1 MADRQLRDGLIVDLF
16 AGAGG
21 WDEGLRQLGCRAV
34 GIDNDQLACE
44 TARSAGHERV
54 EGNVAALDPQSFGQ
68 VWGLIAS
75 PPCQAYSTAG
85 KGLGRIDK
93 PRVIA
98 CAHELA
104 VGNDTRTEH
113 RAACLDDRSLLTVE
127 PLRWTLALR
136 PRWVAMEQVPPVLEL
151 WTLFA
156 GLLAIHGYE
165 TAVGVLRAEQYGVPQ
180 ARRRAFLIASLDGP
194 IRLPE
199 PTHQSYD
206 PRRHNV
212 PESERHLPRWV
223 SMAQALGWS
232 DPAVVHTNNQTDSGR
247 RPQGLT
253 RSLDRPAHTLD
264 TASGSWTIEPTP
276 PQTTQRSRLG
286 ERLPEACERHMHERQ
301 ARATDTP
308 PDGVPAWAHRR
319 PATTVCGD
327 SRILAPGYWPRNDAP
342 RGAVRPKPVRVTV
355 EQAAILQG
363 FRHDYPWHGS
373 RTQRFTQIGN
383 AVCPPLARHVLREA
397 IRPSRLDV
405 PERSR

>member
-1 MADRQLRDGLIVDLF
+1 
-16 AGAGG
+16 
-21 WDEGLRQLGCRAV
+21 
-34 GIDNDQLACE
+34 
-44 TARSAGHERV
+44 
-54 EGNVAALDPQSFGQ
+54 
-68 VWGLIAS
+68 
-75 PPCQAYSTAG
+75 
-85 KGLGRIDK
+85 LGRIDK
-93 PRVIA
+93 PHVIA

-104 VGNDTRTEH
+104 AGNDTRPEH
-113 RAACLDDRSLLTVE
+113 RPSCLDERSLLTVE
-127 PLRWTLALR
+127 PLRWALALR

-156 GLLAIHGYE
+156 GLLAAHGYE
-165 TAVGVLRAEQYGVPQ
+165 TAVGVLRSEQYGVPQ
-180 ARRRAFLIASLDGP
+180 ARRRAFLIASLDGAP
-194 IRLPE
+194 RLPE
-199 PTHQSYD
+199 PTHQSFD

-212 PESERHLPRWV
+212 PERERHLPRWV

-264 TASGSWTIEPTP
+264 TASGSWTIESTP
-276 PQTTQRSRLG
+276 PEPRPGARLP
-286 ERLPEACERHMHERQ
+286 ERLPEACERHAQQHR
-301 ARATDTP
+301 ARVTEP
-308 PDGVPAWAHRR
+308 PAEGVPGWSHRR

-342 RGAVRPKPVRVTV
+342 RGSVRPRPVRVTV

-397 IRPSRLDV
+397 MRPSGRC
-405 PERSR
+405 PTRERRR

>member
-1 MADRQLRDGLIVDLF
+1 MADFRLADGLIVDLF

-21 WDEGLRQLGCRAV
+21 WDEGLRQLGYEAV
-34 GIDNDQLACE
+34 GIDNDQLACT
-44 TARSAGHERV
+44 TARAAGHERI
-54 EGNVAALDPQSFGQ
+54 EGNVAQLDPRSFGPA
-68 VWGLIAS
+68 WGLIAS

-93 PRVIA
+93 PHVIA

-104 VGNDTRTEH
+104 AGNDTRPEH
-113 RAACLDDRSLLTVE
+113 RAACLDERSLLTVE

-156 GLLAIHGYE
+156 GLLAVHGYQ
-165 TAVGVLRAEQYGVPQ
+165 TAVGVLRSEQYGVPQ

-194 IRLPE
+194 VRLPE
-199 PTHQSYD
+199 PTHQSFD
-206 PRRHNV
+206 PRRHSV
-212 PESERHLPRWV
+212 PESERHLPQWV

-232 DPAVVHTNNQTDSGR
+232 EPAIVHTNNQTDSGR

-276 PQTTQRSRLG
+276 AGPRWRLAAG
-286 ERLPEACERHMHERQ
+286 RVPEACERHARERQ
-301 ARATDTP
+301 ARASETQVD
-308 PDGVPAWAHRR
+308 DVPAWAQRR
-319 PATTVCGD
+319 PSTTVLGN
-327 SRILAPGYWPRNDAP
+327 SYISPPGYWPRPDAP
-342 RGAVRPKPVRVTV
+342 HGSVRPQRVRITV
-355 EQAAILQG
+355 EQAATLQG
-363 FRHDYPWHGS
+363 FRHDYPWQGS

-397 IRPSRLDV
+397 IRPSRPDMT
-405 PERSR
+405 ERRR